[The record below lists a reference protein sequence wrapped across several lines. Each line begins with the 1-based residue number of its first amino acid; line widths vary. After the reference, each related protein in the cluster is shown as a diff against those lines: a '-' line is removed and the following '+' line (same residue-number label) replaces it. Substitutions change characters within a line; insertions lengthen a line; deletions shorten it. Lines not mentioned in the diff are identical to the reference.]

1 MRGKRSSSTRTLQN
15 NTELGPG
22 ICPKSP
28 KHTRI
33 YLDLMLVCCSDPAVV
48 KIQ

>member
-1 MRGKRSSSTRTLQN
+1 MSQKRSSSSTRTLQN
-15 NTELGPG
+15 NIELGPG

-33 YLDLMLVCCSDPAVV
+33 IEILDEIYARA
-48 KIQ
+48 QT